1 MFVMAKPTALS
12 IGMQTEEEEKKEE
25 QPKQVVTTAEA
36 GIGTGRLTC
45 IFPLFKLIFYNALTH
60 RSQLN

>member
-1 MFVMAKPTALS
+1 MAKPTALS

-36 GIGTGRLTC
+36 GIGTGKLTW
-45 IFPLFKLIFYNALTH
+45 IFSSSDWYFYDEFIDF
-60 RSQLN
+60 S

>member
-1 MFVMAKPTALS
+1 MAKPTALS

-36 GIGTGRLTC
+36 GIGTGKLTWV
-45 IFPLFKLIFYNALTH
+45 FSSSDWYFYDNL
-60 RSQLN
+60 